1 MLTETVS
8 LSLIGHREENQDRV
22 GVAEDDESVFA
33 VVIDGMGGHD
43 AGAHAAEIAKTV
55 MFDRYHANDHP
66 IFHPRDF
73 LSGCIIEAHKAVVE
87 IGHGQP
93 LDARPRATCA
103 IALVQKDKAYW
114 AHVGDSRIYHLRHRE
129 VLTRTRDHSHIELL
143 LREGLITEEEYRL
156 HPLRNYVEHCIGGEP
171 TEPQLSVAG
180 ARQLERGDLLLLC
193 TDGLW
198 GGSEDRDI
206 ASCFPSGFAQMDLL
220 SNLREL
226 MESSIEAEAPHGDN
240 TSAIA
245 IHWLG
250 Q

>member
-1 MLTETVS
+1 MQIETVS

-22 GVAEDDESVFA
+22 GVAKDDDAVFA
-33 VVIDGMGGHD
+33 VVIDGMGGHA
-43 AGAHAAEIAKTV
+43 AGAHAAELAKTV
-55 MFDRYHANDHP
+55 MFERFHATEHP

-73 LSGCIIEAHKAVVE
+73 LRDCILEAHNAVVGL
-87 IGHGQP
+87 GHGQA
-93 LDARPRATCA
+93 LDSRPRATCA

-114 AHVGDSRIYHLRHRE
+114 AHIGDSRIYHLRRRR
-129 VLTRTRDHSHIELL
+129 VLIRTRDHSHIELL
-143 LREGLITEEEYRL
+143 LREGLITEDEYRL

-171 TEPQLSVAG
+171 KEPQLSVAG
-180 ARQLERGDLLLLC
+180 AKKLERGDVLLLC
-193 TDGLW
+193 SDGLW
-198 GGSEDRDI
+198 GGSEDQDI

-226 MESSIEAEAPHGDN
+226 MEASIEAEAPHGDN

-245 IHWLG
+245 IHWTG